1 MTADLS
7 LPGTSFGRTLTASPM
22 REAVAIGLAAL
33 ALFLV
38 SSAGAP
44 VIGRDES
51 RFAQAAR
58 EMLARGDIVVPTFAG
73 ADRYDKPILIYWC
86 TMAAYV
92 LDEVD
97 ARAARLPSN
106 LAGAAVVFLLAF
118 VARRRHG
125 PGSGLLAGGLLA
137 ATPVFA
143 FESEACTADL
153 VMLLPLTAMM
163 LALERLWIERGGRGA
178 AAVFWA
184 GLGLAVLAK
193 GPVAP
198 AVLVGTAI
206 AAWAM
211 TRRWTRLEVV
221 AAAVLAAAGWWRFG
235 PTVLIVPLAAAV
247 IAALRS
253 PELRR
258 RLAALRPAWGV
269 PLLLA
274 ITLPWALAAY
284 RATDGAFYRV
294 GIGHHVVERS
304 LSPLESHGGFPGFFL
319 ATGPVAAFPW
329 FALALAAAFATRK
342 VARDARTVFLLAW
355 LLGPL
360 LVFEMVRTKLVHYW
374 MPSFAA
380 GVLLV
385 VAWLL
390 AGAVWP
396 RRSVSP
402 RVVAGLLTLAIP
414 LALLSITVAHGWI
427 PLSVPGA
434 LLLVAWLVSGA
445 VWPRCWVSF
454 VTAFGGLMLAAA
466 PLAIVLHLGL
476 DHLVPV
482 AIACGVP
489 AAAAALT
496 AALWLYRHPR
506 RVAAA
511 TAAGSAL
518 WLLLVAALL
527 LPALGPT
534 FSGLRAA
541 RALVAAR
548 APGETLAVYRARD
561 DDLFFNLPLD
571 TVHCHSEAE
580 LEALLAR
587 GRPVVVV
594 SRADDLDRL
603 RAERPELALKTVA
616 SVDGVDLGRGRWVRS
631 VVFRPEEK

>member
-1 MTADLS
+1 MTADSTL
-7 LPGTSFGRTLTASPM
+7 LGTAFGRVVTASAM

-33 ALFLV
+33 ALFLA

-44 VIGRDES
+44 VMGRDES
-51 RFAQAAR
+51 RFAQASR
-58 EMLARGDIVVPTFAG
+58 EMLARGDLVVPTFAG

-86 TMAAYV
+86 TMAAYA

-106 LAGAAVVFLLAF
+106 LAGAAVVALVAF

-163 LALERLWIERGGRGA
+163 LALERLWLERGGRGA
-178 AAVFWA
+178 AGVFWA
-184 GLGLAVLAK
+184 GLALAVLAK

-198 AVLVGTAI
+198 AVLFGVALAG
-206 AAWAM
+206 WAM
-211 TRRWTRLEVV
+211 TRPWTRAEVV
-221 AAAVLAAAGWWRFG
+221 AAVILAAAGWWRFG
-235 PTVLIVPLAAAV
+235 PAVLVIPLVAAT

-253 PELRR
+253 AELRR
-258 RLAALRPAWGV
+258 RLAALRPMWGI
-269 PLLLA
+269 PMLLA

-284 RATDGAFYRV
+284 RATGGAFYRV
-294 GIGHHVVERS
+294 GVGHHVVERS

-329 FALALAAAFATRK
+329 FALALAAAFAARK
-342 VARDARTVFLLAW
+342 VSRDAHTVFLLAW

-360 LVFEMVRTKLVHYW
+360 IVFEMVRTKLVHYW
-374 MPSFAA
+374 MPSYAA
-380 GVLLV
+380 GVLLA

-390 AGAVWP
+390 AGPVRP
-396 RRSVSP
+396 RRW
-402 RVVAGLLTLAIP
+402 A
-414 LALLSITVAHGWI
+414 
-427 PLSVPGA
+427 
-434 LLLVAWLVSGA
+434 AW
-445 VWPRCWVSF
+445 
-454 VTAFGGLMLAAA
+454 VTAFGGLVLAVA
-466 PLAIVLHLGL
+466 PVAIVVHLGL
-476 DHLVPV
+476 GRLLPT
-482 AIACGVP
+482 AIACAVP
-489 AAAAALT
+489 AAAAAI
-496 AALWLYRHPR
+496 AAGIWLHR
-506 RVAAA
+506 RPLPALVAAA
-511 TAAGSAL
+511 AGSLL
-518 WLLLVAALL
+518 WLLLVAVLL

-541 RALVAAR
+541 QALLAAR

-561 DDLFFNLPLD
+561 DDVFFNLPLD

-580 LEALLAR
+580 LEALLSR

-594 SRADDLDRL
+594 SRAEDLDRL
-603 RAERPELALKTVA
+603 RADRPELTLRVVTE
-616 SVDGVDLGRGRWVRS
+616 VDGVDLGRGRWVRS
-631 VVFRPEEK
+631 VVFRPEGR